1 MLPNGSLS
9 SIPATI
15 PSLYGPFRRTY
26 SLRSPGLVRGRL
38 HSAKQPP
45 HEAEI
50 GVRLA
55 RANKLIDLVET
66 GEVVPRLGRGGRQG
80 STAGQFDRP
89 GYVAERHEPAD
100 WSNWFTHRSEK

>member
-15 PSLYGPFRRTY
+15 PSLYGPLRRTY
-26 SLRSPGLVRGRL
+26 SFRSPGLGAWQTTQRE
-38 HSAKQPP
+38 QPP

-50 GVRLA
+50 GVRFV

-66 GEVVPRLGRGGRQG
+66 GEVVPRLWRGGRQG
-80 STAGQFDRP
+80 STAGQFDHP
-89 GYVAERHEPAD
+89 GHVADGAR
-100 WSNWFTHRSEK
+100 TR